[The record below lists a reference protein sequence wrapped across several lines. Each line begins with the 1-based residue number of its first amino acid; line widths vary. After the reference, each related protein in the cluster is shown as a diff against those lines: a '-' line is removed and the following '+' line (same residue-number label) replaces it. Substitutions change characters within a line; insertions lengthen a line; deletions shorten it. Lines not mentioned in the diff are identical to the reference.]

1 MPTPP
6 DRGTYSLLFDVFVLD
21 QRIGQLLETA
31 MADSPLRPEDYAVYS
46 VVFEEEAVSPTAMA
60 AELSMPLT
68 TVVDYLRLMESRG
81 HCRRMANP
89 KDGRSYLVTLTAAGL
104 RAHREANL
112 LFEKAYDAFLAALPE
127 GEEAARSYL
136 DQLLTAAEQARGSI
150 SRGSRRTGATSPERA
165 DPHP

>member
-1 MPTPP
+1 MPTPS

-21 QRIGQLLETA
+21 QKIGQLLETA
-31 MADSPLRPEDYAVYS
+31 MAKSPLRPEDYYVYS

-68 TVVDYLRLMESRG
+68 TVMDYLRLMESRG

-89 KDGRSYLVTLTAAGL
+89 KDGRSYLVTLTAAGR

-112 LFEKAYDAFLAALPE
+112 LFERAYEAFLAALPQGE
-127 GEEAARSYL
+127 DVARSQIHAFLVAAEEATWSLESSRDHARP
-136 DQLLTAAEQARGSI
+136 G
-150 SRGSRRTGATSPERA
+150 
-165 DPHP
+165 

>member
-1 MPTPP
+1 VSTPP

-31 MADSPLRPEDYAVYS
+31 MARSPLRPEDYAVYS

-68 TVVDYLRLMESRG
+68 TVVDYVRLIESRG

-89 KDGRSYLVTLTAAGL
+89 KDGRSYLVTLTAAGR

-112 LFEKAYDAFLAALPE
+112 LFERAYEAFLTAMPQ
-127 GEEAARSYL
+127 GEEVARS
-136 DQLLTAAEQARGSI
+136 QIHGLLVAAEKAIESI
-150 SRGSRRTGATSPERA
+150 GQGVGVQRAPAPSP
-165 DPHP
+165 PS